1 MATARRY
8 TPLEM
13 LERLVSFDTESAKS
27 NLALIDFV
35 EDYLKS
41 WNVPYVRV
49 PNQDGSKAAIYATAG
64 PTDRGGVVLRG
75 LPLEETLGSST

>member
-1 MATARRY
+1 VTSGQRL

-13 LERLVSFDTESAKS
+13 LARLVSFDTESAKS

-49 PNQDGSKAAIYATAG
+49 PNAAATKRRSMR
-64 PTDRGGVVLRG
+64 PWDRRSLAAWCSPGTR
-75 LPLEETLGSST
+75 TWSR